1 MSSDKANFAGL
12 VTTIARTHALFAAQ
26 ASKAINVSLT
36 LRNWLIGH
44 HIAEYE
50 FQGADRADYGGQ
62 LLERLAQQLGEAGLR
77 RIDARELRR
86 FRQFYG
92 AYPQIREAVTPVLA
106 ALPTAHRVGLTEIR
120 ESVTP
125 ESDPMAPAGASS
137 PPALDPRLLLERL
150 SFTHFAE
157 LLQIDAPLKRLFY
170 EVETLRGNWSVRELK
185 RQIATQYFERSG
197 LSTDKDTLALLT
209 HQQAE
214 PQSPQHVI
222 RDPYVFEFLGLRP
235 QEVMTERKL
244 EDALLDRLQQFLIE
258 LGHGFCLEARQ
269 KRVLIGGEHG
279 FIDLVFYHRVLKCHV
294 LVELKN
300 DAFRHQHLGQLNAYV
315 GYYQQH
321 EMTQGDQPPVGIL
334 LCTQKNHEM
343 VQYALAG
350 MTNKLFVSRYQLQL
364 PAASEMEEF
373 LRRAL
378 GELGELGVDGVGAE
392 E

>member
-1 MSSDKANFAGL
+1 MSSDVMNFDGL
-12 VTTIARTHALFAAQ
+12 VQVIQQTHASFASQ
-26 ASKAINVSLT
+26 ASKAVNISLT
-36 LRNWLIGH
+36 LRNWFIGH
-44 HIAEYE
+44 HIAEFE
-50 FQGADRADYGGQ
+50 LHGDDRAGYGEKLLDELSRALRGRQISNTGRRQ
-62 LLERLAQQLGEAGLR
+62 LYGYLR
-77 RIDARELRR
+77 
-86 FRQFYG
+86 FYRS
-92 AYPQIREAVTPVLA
+92 YPQIVRTASALLPRMLAPGLPSAIVRTPSAQSGLPA
-106 ALPTAHRVGLTEIR
+106 ALEP
-120 ESVTP
+120 
-125 ESDPMAPAGASS
+125 D
-137 PPALDPRLLLERL
+137 RLLNSL
-150 SFTHFAE
+150 SYSHFE
-157 LLQIDAPLKRLFY
+157 LLVDIDEPLKRLFY

-197 LSTDKDTLALLT
+197 LSTDKDALALLT

-222 RDPYVFEFLGLRP
+222 RDPYVFEFLGLAP

-258 LGHGFCLEARQ
+258 LGHGFCFEARQ
-269 KRVLIGGEHG
+269 KRVLIGGDHG

-300 DAFRHQHLGQLNAYV
+300 DAFRHEHLGQLNAYV

-321 EMTQGDQPPVGIL
+321 ELTKGDQPPVGIL

-350 MTNKLFVSRYQLQL
+350 MTNKLFVSRYQLAL
-364 PAASEMEEF
+364 PAASEMEAF

-378 GELGELGVDGVGAE
+378 GELGAGDGGGGV
-392 E
+392 